1 MSLKYIPYILFL
13 MLLAFAP
20 ISNASVS
27 VKTIATLDTTQTPDT
42 NTTKSDNEEL
52 TLAQD
57 NSRILATSGMSTMFA
72 IWNMSPP
79 QYCATKLLFNSRH
92 NRLPCKLKAL

>member
-1 MSLKYIPYILFL
+1 MSLKYIPCILFL
-13 MLLAFAP
+13 MLLALAP

-27 VKTIATLDTTQTPDT
+27 VTTIAISDTTQTPDT
-42 NTTKSDNEEL
+42 NVTKSVNEQL

-92 NRLPCKLKAL
+92 YRLPCKLKAL

>member
-1 MSLKYIPYILFL
+1 MSLKYIPCVLFL
-13 MLLAFAP
+13 MLLALVP

-27 VKTIATLDTTQTPDT
+27 VMTADILDTTQTPDT
-42 NTTKSDNEEL
+42 NTTKSVNEQL
-52 TLAQD
+52 VLAQD
-57 NSRILATSGMSTMFA
+57 NSHILATSGMSTMFA
-72 IWNMSPP
+72 IWSMSPP

>member
-1 MSLKYIPYILFL
+1 
-13 MLLAFAP
+13 MLLTLAP

-27 VKTIATLDTTQTPDT
+27 VTTTAILDATQTPDT
-42 NTTKSDNEEL
+42 NATKSVNEQL
-52 TLAQD
+52 VLAQD

-72 IWNMSPP
+72 IWNMSPS